1 MPQIRVETPHAL
13 GREAAVQRLQAKFNE
28 VYAKFGN
35 RVDDLQQQWTDHTLS
50 FSFRVTGMG
59 IRGTL
64 AVEESLVAVNVSLPL
79 PALFFKKTIEQKI
92 REELTKMLT

>member
-13 GREAAVQRLQAKFNE
+13 GREAALKRLQNKTEA
-28 VYAKFGN
+28 VCAQFGGHVN
-35 RVDDLQQQWTDHTLS
+35 DLQQQWTDHTLS

-64 AVEESLVAVNVSLPL
+64 TVEESSVAVCANLPL
-79 PALFFKKTIEQKI
+79 PAMFFKGAVEKRI
-92 REELTKMLT
+92 REELTKLLR